1 MRDRYHNHT
10 SVARVR
16 TTRPSCTPPPTP
28 PPPESQ
34 SVYFAIKCALFVSSR
49 RVADVPDDTCRP
61 ITHFPRVVACMVA
74 CSSPTA
80 TPLLPGR
87 RHELSNS
94 GRWHRAPPV
103 QTHRA
108 GGPYWRLAAYVS
120 ATPRVSSPC
129 PPPAP
134 ARFGAA
140 VWSEASCLECPTAG
154 RDQGAVF
161 RCLVPA
167 RGSCRSCGCAIRV
180 MQVMRRRR
188 WLGCVRAADGRGSG
202 TATCY

>member
-1 MRDRYHNHT
+1 MRDRPHDHT

-61 ITHFPRVVACMVA
+61 ITHFPRAVACMVA

-94 GRWHRAPPV
+94 GRWHRARTGTDSSRRWPV
-103 QTHRA
+103 LAT
-108 GGPYWRLAAYVS
+108 GGLCQCDASRQLPL
-120 ATPRVSSPC
+120 PSS
-129 PPPAP
+129 
-134 ARFGAA
+134 
-140 VWSEASCLECPTAG
+140 
-154 RDQGAVF
+154 
-161 RCLVPA
+161 
-167 RGSCRSCGCAIRV
+167 RSCPL
-180 MQVMRRRR
+180 RRRR
-188 WLGCVRAADGRGSG
+188 MVQLLGATKALYSDAWSLRGARAGRVGVRSV
-202 TATCY
+202 